1 MSEFTE
7 KNQNLTVIDTTIE
20 EMSSAVH
27 DIILDMYREKNEDK
41 FSMEVYESNVKLLQL
56 INSYDYDE
64 IRKAFRDGNT
74 VILLGNKAGMLDT
87 IDRFVIVIRNKR
99 NDIMFIVSDNDCDW

>member
-1 MSEFTE
+1 
-7 KNQNLTVIDTTIE
+7 
-20 EMSSAVH
+20 
-27 DIILDMYREKNEDK
+27 
-41 FSMEVYESNVKLLQL
+41 MEVYESNVKLLQL

-74 VILLGNKAGMLDT
+74 VILLGNKA
-87 IDRFVIVIRNKR
+87 VIRNKR